1 MTSPTL
7 LALLDALLPGDP
19 PLPPFS
25 QAGIDPSQLTHTAHS
40 ILGAIDGMVFQINA
54 AAEVQRVAQIRPDEF
69 RVLLNQALA
78 AYYQAPSVQAALGWR
93 SEPPQPA
100 GHRLSTGDES
110 AWQLLDK
117 VRQRGRLWR

>member
-25 QAGIDPSQLTHTAHS
+25 QAGIDPSPLADAARP
-40 ILGAIDGMVFQINA
+40 ILGAIDRMAFRANA
-54 AAEVQRVAQIRPDEF
+54 AAEVQRIAQARPDEF
-69 RVLLNQALA
+69 RILLNQALA

-100 GHRLSTGDES
+100 GHRLSAGDES